1 MPASHFD
8 LFIQVLNVI
17 ATITLAFSGVLQAAR
32 HQMDFFVALV
42 LACVCALGGGTLR
55 DLLIGATPVFWTTDL
70 SYLGIILPTTV
81 LSIVLVRY
89 IPPGKGIRLR
99 LLDIADAA
107 GLALFAILGA
117 QKTLDYGLAAPVAVV
132 MGVITGIAGGMIRDV
147 LTPTTPMVMRG
158 DVYAL
163 AAIIGAIVYSLLIL
177 VLPSA
182 LAILAG
188 MLTVFLIRLAA
199 IYWKLSVPLVRFP
212 GS

>member
-32 HQMDFFVALV
+32 HQMDFFGALV